1 MASDNGHV
9 SLSAI
14 DFLGLVKQRKVARID
29 LAAVGYEGVIYVRDL
44 TAAEQSK
51 VVGSGAGKGN
61 KARFY
66 NDKSYEMDLSA
77 LTESAGPKFLHLAMV
92 TDTQDGA
99 ILERAFDAAEP
110 DAEYIM
116 VSAAELV
123 QMSDVWVK
131 EAGNVAKMEK
141 LLEGMSN
148 AVTNLV
154 VRRVREL
161 SGMAEDRV
169 EEKKENS

>member
-1 MASDNGHV
+1 MASKNGHV

-14 DFLGLVKQRKVARID
+14 DFLGLVKRRKVARID
-29 LAAVGYEGVIYVRDL
+29 LEEVGYEGVIYVRDL

-51 VVGSGAGKGN
+51 VVGSGGKAN

-77 LTESAGPKFLHLAMV
+77 LTESAGPKFLHTAAV
-92 TDTQDGA
+92 TDAQGGA
-99 ILERAFDAAEP
+99 ILEAAFDAAEP
-110 DAEYIM
+110 DADYIM
-116 VSAAELV
+116 VLADDLV
-123 QMSDVWVK
+123 QMSDVWMK
-131 EAGNVAKMEK
+131 EAGNIAKMEK
-141 LLEGMSN
+141 MLEGMPH

-154 VRRVREL
+154 VGRVREL
-161 SGMAEDRV
+161 SGMGGDRV

>member
-1 MASDNGHV
+1 MASANGSV

-29 LAAVGYEGVIYVRDL
+29 LAEVGYEGVIYVRDL
-44 TAAEQSK
+44 TAAEQSR
-51 VVGSGAGKGN
+51 VTAAGGKAG

-77 LTESAGPKFLHLAMV
+77 LTEAAGPKFLMAAVV
-92 TDTQDGA
+92 TDVKDGA
-99 ILERAFDAAEP
+99 LLEQAFAAEP
-110 DAEYIM
+110 DADYVM
-116 VSAAELV
+116 MSANDLV
-123 QMSDVWVK
+123 QMSDQWIR
-131 EAGNVAKMEK
+131 ESGNRDKAEK
-141 LLEGMSN
+141 TLEQMPN
-148 AVTNLV
+148 AVTNTV
-154 VRRVREL
+154 VKRVREI